1 MSKRTKFGRW
11 VGARFGSESG
21 QGMTE
26 YILIVALIGIS
37 AIGVISVFGRD
48 VRELFSTATGAM
60 AGNTNVSN
68 GAIRATV
75 NENKGLKGFG
85 QSGPQG
91 DR

>member
-1 MSKRTKFGRW
+1 MANTLAMDRSNAP
-11 VGARFGSESG
+11 VGSSGS
-21 QGMTE
+21 
-26 YILIVALIGIS
+26 IR
-37 AIGVISVFGRD
+37 VISVFGRD